1 MNELNINNDYKI
13 WLSGLKSTIQ
23 QRQIKAA
30 IAVNVELIK
39 LYWEL
44 GKQIVEK
51 QETAK
56 WGTSF
61 INQLSRD
68 LKNEFSDMKGF
79 SYDNLRYM
87 KSFYLFYFSKSE
99 QPVPI
104 LENLD
109 SELFVSHLAH
119 ENIILNQLTQI
130 PWGHHVLILKKL
142 KNREH
147 SLFYI
152 QQTIENNWSRAVLE
166 YQIETKLHSRQGNAI
181 TNFTN
186 TLPKTDSDL
195 AHQLLKDP
203 YNFEFLTLDKTAK
216 EKDLEKELI
225 NNISKFILELGKG
238 FAYLG
243 NQFLLKVGNKEY
255 KLDLLFYHILLKRY
269 VVIEL
274 KMQEFQP
281 EFVGKLN
288 FYISAINEIVKTNSD
303 NDTIGILLCK
313 TKDNFE
319 VEFALKDVNKPIG
332 VSEFSYSELSDE
344 LKNALPSPQELK
356 NQLNF
361 PK

>member
-1 MNELNINNDYKI
+1 MNELNINNDYKN

-56 WGTSF
+56 WGTGF
-61 INQLSRD
+61 INQLSKD
-68 LKNEFSDMKGF
+68 LCLEFPQIKGF
-79 SYDNLRYM
+79 SKRNLEIIRQW
-87 KSFYLFYFSKSE
+87 YLFYFNDSLIAKQLVS
-99 QPVPI
+99 Q
-104 LENLD
+104 LENTIF
-109 SELFVSHLAH
+109 S
-119 ENIILNQLTQI
+119 I
-130 PWGHHVLILKKL
+130 PWGHHILIIQ
-142 KNREH
+142 KNNNI
-147 SLFYI
+147 SDALFYI

-203 YNFEFLTLDKTAK
+203 YNFEFLTLDKAAK

-269 VVIEL
+269 VIIEL

-288 FYISAINEIVKTNSD
+288 FYISSINEIVKTNSD

-332 VSEFSYSELSDE
+332 VSEFTYNELSEE

-361 PK
+361 P